1 MRRKL
6 RLDAG
11 GIPDHEK
18 SHIGVTDQRNRCRRN
33 DHAWSVV
40 SAHGVERY
48 GDWSTHS
55 LSPIRKNI
63 IHAAGGPRQPPETK
77 PD

>member
-1 MRRKL
+1 
-6 RLDAG
+6 
-11 GIPDHEK
+11 
-18 SHIGVTDQRNRCRRN
+18 
-33 DHAWSVV
+33 VV